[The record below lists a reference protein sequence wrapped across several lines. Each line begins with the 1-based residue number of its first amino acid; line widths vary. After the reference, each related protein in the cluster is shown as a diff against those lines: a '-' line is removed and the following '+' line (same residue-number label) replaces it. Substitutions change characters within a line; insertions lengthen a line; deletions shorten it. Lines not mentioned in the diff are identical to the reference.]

1 MNVNVKEKMTV
12 LSDMRV
18 MRDLQS
24 ELLLG
29 QSSSSS
35 RRVCDSDSAAVR
47 KVKQLTDLLD
57 RMLALDSEKRI
68 SISDALHHPFFK
80 DSDTH
85 THSHTK

>member
-29 QSSSSS
+29 QSASSS

-68 SISDALHHPFFK
+68 SISDALHHPFFT
-80 DSDTH
+80 DSETH
-85 THSHTK
+85 PHSHT